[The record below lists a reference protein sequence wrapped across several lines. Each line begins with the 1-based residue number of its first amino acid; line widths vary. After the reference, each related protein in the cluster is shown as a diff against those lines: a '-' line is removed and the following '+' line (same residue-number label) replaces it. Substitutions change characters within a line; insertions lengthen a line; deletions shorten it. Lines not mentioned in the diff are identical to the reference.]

1 MSTNTHANSDYP
13 LAAVQFSRLT
23 KRGIMLGLSLPQGP
37 RADPGHVRDA
47 PAIHEEF
54 DGFADPGF
62 RVLPLREAVQI
73 AHQRFRGKLIAA
85 RLKPPSPQERA
96 RGVELAVLVPPR
108 RGLELG
114 AEATDQARVPGQPV
128 ALAGAAGVFIDD
140 GVGNLLGR
148 A

>member
-1 MSTNTHANSDYP
+1 MRPYLSLSYRQTALVVT
-13 LAAVQFSRLT
+13 LACVL
-23 KRGIMLGLSLPQGP
+23 LGLSLPQGP

-96 RGVELAVLVPPR
+96 RGVELVHELKLLTEARDVLRIRLDARTGAFLEVAGSGLTKAR
-108 RGLELG
+108 RRNGDHE
-114 AEATDQARVPGQPV
+114 
-128 ALAGAAGVFIDD
+128 
-140 GVGNLLGR
+140 
-148 A
+148 